1 MSLAA
6 EGTMLASGGSDS
18 TLRLWDKHTG
28 QQLRIVYG
36 HSRSVLSMEIGECT
50 FFYLVSDVGQI
61 CCFRCWT
68 QGILSRR

>member
-1 MSLAA
+1 MAA

-36 HSRSVLSMEIGECT
+36 HSRSVLSMEIGKAPPR
-50 FFYLVSDVGQI
+50 S
-61 CCFRCWT
+61 
-68 QGILSRR
+68 